1 MSQLPHRQ
9 RGLRLTEA
17 RPYAWPWDGEAALA
31 RLAIMIIDMQ
41 ADFCAPGGYIDAQ
54 GIDISGA
61 RRVIEPLQA
70 LLKAARQHPEIL
82 VLHTREGHRPEL
94 VDLPGNKRWRSEQVC
109 PGIGNAGPLGRILV
123 RGEPGWQLIPELQPA
138 AGEIVIDKPGKS
150 AFYATDLEHI
160 LRLRGITHL
169 VVAGLTADVCVHTTL
184 REANDRGLETLLVR
198 DGTAATESAHHAAT
212 LTITEMQGGIF
223 GATCDSHELIAALH
237 ALVPDGNHQGDS

>member
-1 MSQLPHRQ
+1 MSGDRMNP
-9 RGLRLTEA
+9 GLRLAEA
-17 RPYAWPWDGEAALA
+17 RPYTWPWDGEVSLKNLA
-31 RLAIMIIDMQ
+31 VMVIDMQ

-61 RRVIEPLQA
+61 RKVIAPIQG
-70 LLKAARQHPEIL
+70 LLKAARQHPDIL
-82 VLHTREGHRPEL
+82 ILHTREGHRPEL

-123 RGEPGWQLIPELQPA
+123 RGEPGWELIPELQPT

-150 AFYATDLEHI
+150 AFYATDLDHI

-169 VVAGLTADVCVHTTL
+169 IIAGLTADVCVHTTI

-198 DGTAATESAHHAAT
+198 DATAATELDHYAT
-212 LTITEMQGGIF
+212 TITITEMQGGIF
-223 GATCDSHELIAALH
+223 GATCHSHELIAALQT
-237 ALVPDGNHQGDS
+237 LVTDRDHQGDS